1 MRGGLRWL
9 NYIGAYL
16 SHWDVI
22 YGTGCSLNIVFL
34 SRIFNILRPLLR
46 QHLAVISCTKN
57 GQPIRVTVHSPSCTV
72 ELLFYML
79 LLGMDCSELGK
90 NTILNEHPVL
100 VHPLMQTF
108 FTIQPTFLPSRL
120 QHGPHMY
127 IYLFIL
133 VFCLIPVFILLCA
146 CVCYTAIQWLV
157 HQVSHVSAQ
166 NRRGSKS
173 ISRGGF
179 IPPQSINA
187 FFCAPPSPLSPPSA
201 CLSRRCVCEEWH
213 VHAKKGLDQVGRRVR
228 GFPFKKNPV
237 SLIYL
242 WLKDCIQKGM
252 ALFIY
257 FLIQLENLKIF

>member
-1 MRGGLRWL
+1 M
-9 NYIGAYL
+9 
-16 SHWDVI
+16 I

-146 CVCYTAIQWLV
+146 CVCYTAIQ
-157 HQVSHVSAQ
+157 
-166 NRRGSKS
+166 
-173 ISRGGF
+173 
-179 IPPQSINA
+179 
-187 FFCAPPSPLSPPSA
+187 
-201 CLSRRCVCEEWH
+201 
-213 VHAKKGLDQVGRRVR
+213 
-228 GFPFKKNPV
+228 
-237 SLIYL
+237 
-242 WLKDCIQKGM
+242 
-252 ALFIY
+252 
-257 FLIQLENLKIF
+257 

>member
-1 MRGGLRWL
+1 MIALTHS
-9 NYIGAYL
+9 Y
-16 SHWDVI
+16 
-22 YGTGCSLNIVFL
+22 SLNIVFF
-34 SRIFNILRPLLR
+34 SQRICQYFATSAYR
-46 QHLAVISCTKN
+46 QRWAAIGCTKN
-57 GQPIRVTVHSPSCTV
+57 GQPIRVTVNSTSCTV

-90 NTILNEHPVL
+90 NTILNQHPVL
-100 VHPLMQTF
+100 VHPLMQTI
-108 FTIQPTFLPSRL
+108 FTIQPTFLPSLLHTLVR
-120 QHGPHMY
+120 PAVTPAAWSSY
-127 IYLFIL
+127 VYLFIL

-157 HQVSHVSAQ
+157 HEVSHVSAQ

-173 ISRGGF
+173 SSRGGF

-187 FFCAPPSPLSPPSA
+187 FFARPSPLSPPSA